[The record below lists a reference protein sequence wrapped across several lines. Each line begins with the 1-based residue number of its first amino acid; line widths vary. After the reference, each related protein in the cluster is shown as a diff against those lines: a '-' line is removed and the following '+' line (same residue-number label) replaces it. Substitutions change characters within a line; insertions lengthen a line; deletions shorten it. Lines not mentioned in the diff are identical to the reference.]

1 MGSEI
6 CRDRKRQLKKK
17 VFVYSFTVISIIN
30 TQNLDGCIIK
40 LMDKKASILYVDDEP
55 VNLIIMEEL
64 LRNNYALNTVKSGE
78 SCLEQVGLQKPDLIL
93 LDVNMPKM
101 DGLETCERLKTDTDT
116 AEIPIIF
123 VSALASHEELMAGYE
138 AGGDDYITKPFSQ
151 EILQKKVQIVLA
163 SQQRKRELEQISD
176 RAVEALKDNLTN
188 TEMLGM
194 VVQFLHRCQR
204 IDDVDDLVNNV
215 FDCLREFELESSL
228 LIQAEPEN
236 RVWFSDGI
244 DRPMESQI
252 LESLRG
258 QDRVLSFGTRLAIN
272 SDHVTLLVRKLPSG
286 QEEIEN
292 LRHQL
297 VIMIEGLDTRLHAM
311 QAEMLFDS
319 RRELL
324 VQVLE
329 STRDKLGEID
339 EQHKRQTLVAS
350 EIATETGNELERSML
365 RLDLTEQQKK
375 ALLKIIDSSVS
386 KIKSV
391 DDEDCKLEDQFD
403 AIIDDLSSLL
413 GK

>member
-1 MGSEI
+1 
-6 CRDRKRQLKKK
+6 
-17 VFVYSFTVISIIN
+17 
-30 TQNLDGCIIK
+30 
-40 LMDKKASILYVDDEP
+40 MDKKASILCVDDEP

-64 LRNNYALNTVKSGE
+64 LRDNYTLNTVKSGE

-101 DGLETCERLKTDTDT
+101 DGLETCERLKTDTET

-138 AGGDDYITKPFSQ
+138 AGGDDYITKPFSE

-176 RAVEALKDNLTN
+176 RAVEALKVNLTN

-204 IDDVDDLVNNV
+204 VDDVDDLVNNV

-244 DRPMESQI
+244 DRPMENQI

-292 LRHQL
+292 LRQQL

-324 VQVLE
+324 TQVLE

-350 EIATETGNELERSML
+350 EIATEMGNELEKSMPQ
-365 RLDLTEQQKK
+365 LDLTEQQKK

-391 DDEDCKLEDQFD
+391 HDEDCKLEEQFD
-403 AIIDDLSSLL
+403 VIIDDLSSLL

>member
-1 MGSEI
+1 
-6 CRDRKRQLKKK
+6 
-17 VFVYSFTVISIIN
+17 
-30 TQNLDGCIIK
+30 
-40 LMDKKASILYVDDEP
+40 MDKKASILCVDDEP
-55 VNLIIMEEL
+55 VNLVIMEEL
-64 LRNNYALNTVKSGE
+64 LRDNYALNTVKSGE
-78 SCLEQVGLQKPDLIL
+78 GCLEQVGLQKPDLIL

-138 AGGDDYITKPFSQ
+138 AGGDDYITKPFS
-151 EILQKKVQIVLA
+151 EDILQKKVQIVLA
-163 SQQRKRELEQISD
+163 SQQRKRELERISD
-176 RAVEALKDNLTN
+176 RAVEALKNNLTN
-188 TEMLGM
+188 TEMLGL

-204 IDDVDDLVNNV
+204 IDDVDELVNNV

-286 QEEIEN
+286 QQEIEN
-292 LRHQL
+292 LRQQL
-297 VIMIEGLDTRLHAM
+297 VIMIEGLDTRLHVM
-311 QAEMLFDS
+311 QAERLFNS

-324 VQVLE
+324 TRVLE
-329 STRDKLGEID
+329 STRVKLGEID
-339 EQHKRQTLVAS
+339 QQHKRQAMVAS
-350 EIATETGNELERSML
+350 EILSGMGNQVETSMQQMDLDER
-365 RLDLTEQQKK
+365 QQK

-391 DDEDCKLEDQFD
+391 YDGDCKLDEQFD
-403 AIIDDLSSLL
+403 VIIEDVSSLL

>member
-1 MGSEI
+1 
-6 CRDRKRQLKKK
+6 
-17 VFVYSFTVISIIN
+17 
-30 TQNLDGCIIK
+30 
-40 LMDKKASILYVDDEP
+40 MDKKASILCVDDEP

-64 LRNNYALNTVKSGE
+64 LRDNYALNTVKSGE

-123 VSALASHEELMAGYE
+123 ISALASHEELMAGYE
-138 AGGDDYITKPFSQ
+138 AGGDDYITKPFSE

-176 RAVEALKDNLTN
+176 RAVEALKVNLTN

-204 IDDVDDLVNNV
+204 VDDVDDLVNNV

-244 DRPMESQI
+244 DRPMENQI

-292 LRHQL
+292 LRQQL

-324 VQVLE
+324 TQVLE

-350 EIATETGNELERSML
+350 EIATEMGNELEKSMPQ
-365 RLDLTEQQKK
+365 LDLTEQQKK

-386 KIKSV
+386 KIKSFH
-391 DDEDCKLEDQFD
+391 DEDYKLEEQFD
-403 AIIDDLSSLL
+403 VIIDDLSSLL

>member
-1 MGSEI
+1 
-6 CRDRKRQLKKK
+6 
-17 VFVYSFTVISIIN
+17 
-30 TQNLDGCIIK
+30 
-40 LMDKKASILYVDDEP
+40 MDKKASILCVDDEP

-64 LRNNYALNTVKSGE
+64 LRDNYALNTVKSGE

-138 AGGDDYITKPFSQ
+138 AGGDDYITKPFSE
-151 EILQKKVQIVLA
+151 EILQKKIQIALA

-176 RAVEALKDNLTN
+176 RAVEALKVNLTN

-204 IDDVDDLVNNV
+204 VDDVDDLVNNV

-244 DRPMESQI
+244 DRPMENQI

-286 QEEIEN
+286 EEEIEN
-292 LRHQL
+292 LRQQL

-324 VQVLE
+324 AQVLE

-350 EIATETGNELERSML
+350 EIATEMGNELERSMQQM
-365 RLDLTEQQKK
+365 DLTEQQQK

-391 DDEDCKLEDQFD
+391 DDEDCKLEEQFD
-403 AIIDDLSSLL
+403 VIIDDLSSLL

>member
-1 MGSEI
+1 
-6 CRDRKRQLKKK
+6 
-17 VFVYSFTVISIIN
+17 
-30 TQNLDGCIIK
+30 
-40 LMDKKASILYVDDEP
+40 MDKKASILCVDDEP

-64 LRNNYALNTVKSGE
+64 LRDNYALNTVKSGE
-78 SCLEQVGLQKPDLIL
+78 GCLEQVGMKKPDLIL

-138 AGGDDYITKPFSQ
+138 AGGDDYIIKPFS
-151 EILQKKVQIVLA
+151 EKILQKKVQIVLA

-204 IDDVDDLVNNV
+204 IDEVDELVNNM

-286 QEEIEN
+286 QDEIEN
-292 LRHQL
+292 LRQQL

-324 VQVLE
+324 TRVLE

-350 EIATETGNELERSML
+350 EIATEMGNELERSML
-365 RLDLTEQQKK
+365 QLDLTEQQKK
-375 ALLKIIDSSVS
+375 ALLKIIDSGVS
-386 KIKSV
+386 KIKSLH
-391 DDEDCKLEDQFD
+391 DEDYKLEDRFEV
-403 AIIDDLSSLL
+403 IIDDLSSLL
-413 GK
+413 DK

>member
-1 MGSEI
+1 
-6 CRDRKRQLKKK
+6 
-17 VFVYSFTVISIIN
+17 
-30 TQNLDGCIIK
+30 
-40 LMDKKASILYVDDEP
+40 MDKKALILCVDDEP
-55 VNLIIMEEL
+55 INLIIMEEL
-64 LRNNYALNTVKSGE
+64 LRDSYALNTVKSGE
-78 SCLEQVGLQKPDLIL
+78 GCLEQVGLQKPDLIL

-101 DGLETCERLKTDTDT
+101 DGLETCGRLKADTDT
-116 AEIPIIF
+116 ADIPIIF

-138 AGGDDYITKPFSQ
+138 AGGDDYITKPFSE

-204 IDDVDDLVNNV
+204 IDDVDELVNNV

-244 DRPMESQI
+244 DRPMENQI

-272 SDHVTLLVRKLPSG
+272 SDHVTLLVRKLPSD
-286 QEEIEN
+286 QEQIEN
-292 LRHQL
+292 LRQQL

-311 QAEMLFDS
+311 QAEILFDS

-324 VQVLE
+324 AQVLE

-339 EQHKRQTLVAS
+339 EKHKRQTLVAS
-350 EIATETGNELERSML
+350 EIATKMGNELERSMQQ
-365 RLDLTEQQKK
+365 LDLTEQQQK
-375 ALLKIIDSSVS
+375 ALLRIVDSSVS

-391 DDEDCKLEDQFD
+391 DDEDCKLEQLFD
-403 AIIDDLSSLL
+403 VIIDDLSGLL

>member
-1 MGSEI
+1 
-6 CRDRKRQLKKK
+6 
-17 VFVYSFTVISIIN
+17 
-30 TQNLDGCIIK
+30 
-40 LMDKKASILYVDDEP
+40 MDKKASILCVDDEP

-64 LRNNYALNTVKSGE
+64 LRDNYALNTVKSGE
-78 SCLEQVGLQKPDLIL
+78 GCLEQVGMKKPDLIL

-138 AGGDDYITKPFSQ
+138 AGGDDYIIKPFS
-151 EILQKKVQIVLA
+151 EKILQKKVQIVLA

-204 IDDVDDLVNNV
+204 IDDVDELVNNM

-286 QEEIEN
+286 QDEIEN
-292 LRHQL
+292 LRQQL

-324 VQVLE
+324 TRVLE

-350 EIATETGNELERSML
+350 EIATEMGNELERSML
-365 RLDLTEQQKK
+365 QLDLTEQQKK
-375 ALLKIIDSSVS
+375 ALLKIIDSGVS
-386 KIKSV
+386 KIKSLH
-391 DDEDCKLEDQFD
+391 DEDYKLEDRFEV
-403 AIIDDLSSLL
+403 IIDDLSSLL
-413 GK
+413 DK

>member
-1 MGSEI
+1 MT
-6 CRDRKRQLKKK
+6 
-17 VFVYSFTVISIIN
+17 FISIIN
-30 TQNLDGCIIK
+30 TQKLDGCLIK
-40 LMDKKASILYVDDEP
+40 LMDKKASILCVDDEP

-64 LRNNYALNTVKSGE
+64 LRDNYALNTVKSGE
-78 SCLEQVGLQKPDLIL
+78 GCLEQVGLQKPDLIL

-101 DGLETCERLKTDTDT
+101 NGLETCERLKADTDS
-116 AEIPIIF
+116 ADIPIIF

-151 EILQKKVQIVLA
+151 DILQKKVQIALA
-163 SQQRKRELEQISD
+163 SQQRKRELEQISEM
-176 RAVEALKDNLTN
+176 AVEALNGNLTN

-204 IDDVDDLVNNV
+204 IDKVDDLVKNV

-228 LIQAEPEN
+228 LIQDGPDN

-292 LRHQL
+292 LRQQL
-297 VIMIEGLDTRLHAM
+297 VILIEGLDTRLHAM
-311 QAEMLFDS
+311 QAELLFDT

-324 VQVLE
+324 AGVLE
-329 STRDKLGEID
+329 STREKLGEID
-339 EQHKRQTLVAS
+339 EQHKRQTLVTS
-350 EIATETGNELERSML
+350 EIVTEMGNALERSML
-365 RLDLTEQQKK
+365 QLDLTKQQQK
-375 ALLKIIDSSVS
+375 ALLTIIDSSVS
-386 KIKSV
+386 KIKSTH
-391 DDEDCKLEDQFD
+391 DEGCKLENQFE
-403 AIIDDLSSLL
+403 AIIDELASLL
-413 GK
+413 DK